1 MRVLHRQAARVRS
14 FSQYEM
20 VVTQWAFVGPALLWP
35 DQLGIARASR
45 AQEEGLVYVMFRL

>member
-1 MRVLHRQAARVRS
+1 MTLTLLVRK

-35 DQLGIARASR
+35 DKLGISVTSPGT
-45 AQEEGLVYVMFRL
+45 EEVRTKIMIAATFCS

>member
-1 MRVLHRQAARVRS
+1 MLLTPGARR

-35 DQLGIARASR
+35 SKLGISVNRET
-45 AQEEGLVYVMFRL
+45 EEVMS